1 MLIGELEEMC
11 YISTCQIQHVQ
22 AVSYNITRVK
32 QVFGNTLPWLRMISL
47 FFEGDGSLLDA
58 F

>member
-1 MLIGELEEMC
+1 MC
-11 YISTCQIQHVQ
+11 YIPTCLIQHVQ
-22 AVSYNITRVK
+22 AVCYNITRVK

-47 FFEGDGSLLDA
+47 FFEGDRSLLDA